1 MAVEVAPHIVKAE
14 QIHPRP
20 ERLLVRRM
28 KKDEKTSGGVI
39 LPETVQDISQM
50 GFVVAAGEKTTVP
63 VDAWVIFSSY
73 SATPCVAVSDMNDDL
88 LFVREGDVL
97 ATVEEEIAY

>member
-1 MAVEVAPHIVKAE
+1 MIAEAAPHIVKAE

-20 ERLLVRRM
+20 ERLLVRRV

-39 LPETVQDISQM
+39 LPEFVQDISQM
-50 GFVVAAGEKTTVP
+50 GVVIAAGEKTEIPADSWIIFTV
-63 VDAWVIFSSY
+63 Y
-73 SATPCVAVSDMNDDL
+73 SATPCVATSDYDDL

-97 ATVEEEIAY
+97 ATGEEDI